1 MESAEYRAIK
11 LNTRELCVAVK
22 DNLIDVS
29 GALFAADLISQ
40 ESWEEVGNANHT
52 RESRAANLIKFVLD
66 KVQQSS
72 TNYSHFT
79 RVLGERDPSHYKTVL
94 GMLQDTYD
102 KGMNFSGVAV
112 DLATYLQ
119 ISLI

>member
-52 RESRAANLIKFVLD
+52 RESRAAMGCRLSQNYTGSRCLRQDAIF
-66 KVQQSS
+66 SS
-72 TNYSHFT
+72 T
-79 RVLGERDPSHYKTVL
+79 
-94 GMLQDTYD
+94 
-102 KGMNFSGVAV
+102 V
-112 DLATYLQ
+112 D
-119 ISLI
+119 I